1 MSAPTSDPIY
11 LDFNATTPIHPRVA
25 DAMRPFLDREFGN
38 PSSGHVYGR
47 RARQAVDRAR
57 AQVADLLGCFPD
69 EIVFTGGGTESNN
82 LALRGVVQARG
93 EPGQHL
99 ITTVVE
105 HPAVQR
111 VMAHL
116 ERQGHRVTRVPV
128 DATGQVDPDVVAAA
142 LEPGTTLVSVMHANN
157 EVGTVN
163 PLPALAEHL
172 RDREVIIH
180 TDAAQSVGK
189 IPTRVDALGVSLLSV
204 AGHKL
209 YAPKGVGALYVR
221 KGTPLSPVLY
231 GADHERG
238 LRPGTEN
245 LLGIVGLGEAAA
257 LAAEDQADEAAALT
271 ALRDRLHAA
280 IRDGLPAGTVQL
292 HGHPTD
298 RLPNTCNLGFRG
310 VSAPA
315 LLEALPEVAASA
327 GAACHS
333 DADAP
338 SSVLGAMGVSPDS
351 AMGAV
356 RFSLGRGLTEADIDR
371 AAEAVIRAA
380 RTLLP

>member
-1 MSAPTSDPIY
+1 MSDPLPDPIY

-47 RARQAVDRAR
+47 RAREAVERAR
-57 AQVADLLGCFPD
+57 AQVADLLGCAPE
-69 EIVFTGGGTESNN
+69 EILFTGGGTESNN
-82 LALRGVVQARG
+82 LALRGVVKARG
-93 EPGQHL
+93 DAGQHL

-105 HPAVQR
+105 HPAVER

-128 DATGQVDPDVVAAA
+128 DATGQVDPDAVAAA
-142 LEPGTTLVSVMHANN
+142 LEPETTLVSVMHANN

-163 PLPALAEHL
+163 PLPALAERL
-172 RDREVIIH
+172 RDRDVLLH

-189 IPTRVDALGVSLLSV
+189 IPTRVDTLGVDLLSV

-221 KGTPLSPVLY
+221 RGTPLAPVLH

-257 LAAEDQADEAAALT
+257 LAAETLSDHAAALT

-280 IRDGLPAGTVQL
+280 IRDGLPAGTVRL
-292 HGHPTD
+292 HGHVTE

-351 AMGAV
+351 ARGAV

-371 AAEAVIRAA
+371 AAVAVIRAA
-380 RTLLP
+380 RTLSP